1 MPNSLRPAAPRID
14 QATITKLLHE
24 FDWST
29 TPLGAIDTWPTA
41 MRTIVDMLLAV
52 PIAIATLW
60 GQQGIMIYNASY
72 AAIAGSRHPELF
84 GMPVTAAWPEI
95 ADFNQTILDQIFA
108 GKSLTYQKQPFLLQR
123 NGRTEQTWFDL
134 SYSPIFGQNGEIL
147 GVMALVVEITAQV
160 LAEQQRH
167 RAEERFQLALD
178 AGLLIGTWDWDIVT
192 DRCIVDP
199 RFAEYFSLD
208 PTLASQGVSVETMLE
223 AIHPDDQATIA
234 QLIQSAIH
242 SGQSYR
248 AEYRVL
254 HRDGDYRWVEANG
267 FCIFEDNQPQRF
279 PGVLIDI
286 TERKRREAALE
297 HSEARLRAMFDTL
310 PVGLVFA
317 ETPTG
322 RITDGNAHVEQI
334 LRHPVLPSPAT
345 EAYGEWIAYDEHNQL
360 VPIEEYPL
368 AIAVKTGQVSERD
381 FHYQRGD
388 GTRAWIKVIGGPVR
402 DLDNTIT
409 GGLITIIDIDREKR
423 TEKQLQALNNDLE
436 GLVAQ
441 RTRERDRIWL
451 VSQDLLGIA
460 DPAGNWLAI
469 NPAWQ
474 RTLGW
479 DDSDILG
486 RTSEWLEHPDDHE
499 RTRQEVAKLASGI
512 PTSYFENRFRGRDGE
527 YHWLSWTA
535 VLDNGYLYCVAR
547 DISNEKQRQAE
558 IERMQT
564 QLRQSQKMEAIGQ
577 LTGGIAHDFNNI
589 LTSILGGLDLLQRR
603 INVGRFD
610 TIERYINS
618 AIKSAKRAAALT
630 QRLLAFSR
638 QQALDVQPININS
651 LIQSLDDLLQRSLG
665 EQIQV
670 ATNLSD
676 DVWRVRTDANQL
688 ENALLNL
695 AINARDAMPYGG
707 ILTISTSNIDAQQ
720 ANQRQ
725 FDSQEYVLI
734 EVIDTG
740 TGMSSEVIERAF
752 DPFFTTKPLGQGT
765 GLGLS
770 MIYGFIK
777 QIGGHI
783 QIESQLEQGTSVKL
797 YLPRD
802 QSGLEHGFAAESAQA
817 RSIEGATIL
826 VVEDD
831 EAVRM
836 VLIDV
841 LGELGYHTLEAEDAS
856 SAMAFFEQ
864 ATPIDL
870 VISDIGLPKTD
881 GYDLALQIRQRYPTL
896 PILLVSGYTDRAAV
910 RSGQLEAH
918 MELLSKPFEITDLA
932 NKIHDLLQQS
942 HK

>member
-1 MPNSLRPAAPRID
+1 MPNSLRPAEPHVD
-14 QATITKLLHE
+14 QATITKLLHS
-24 FDWST
+24 FDWLK
-29 TPLGAIDTWPTA
+29 TPLGALETWPVA
-41 MRTIVDMLLAV
+41 MRSIIDMMLAV
-52 PIAIATLW
+52 PVAITTMW
-60 GQQGIMIYNASY
+60 GKQGIMIYNAGY
-72 AAIAGSRHPELF
+72 AAVSGSRHPEIF
-84 GMPVTAAWPEI
+84 GLPVIEAWPEA
-95 ADFNQTILDQIFA
+95 ADFNQSILDQVFA
-108 GKSLTYQKQPFLLQR
+108 GQSLTYQKSNFLLQR
-123 NGRTEQTWFDL
+123 NGRTEEVWLDL
-134 SYSPIFGQNGEIL
+134 SYSPIVDQNGEIL

-178 AGLLIGTWDWDIVT
+178 AGLLIGTWDWDIVN
-192 DRCIVDP
+192 DRCIVDR
-199 RFAEYFSLD
+199 RFADYFSID
-208 PTLASQGVSVETMLE
+208 PILAAQGVSVSIMLE
-223 AIHPDDQATIA
+223 SIHPDDQAMIG
-234 QLIQSAIH
+234 QLIQAAMH
-242 SGQSYR
+242 NGQSYQ

-254 HRDGDYRWVEANG
+254 HRDGGYRWVEANG
-267 FCIFEDNQPQRF
+267 FCIFENNQPQRF

-286 TERKRREAALE
+286 TERKRREDALA
-297 HSEARLRAMFDTL
+297 HSEARLRAIFDTL

-334 LRHPVLPSPAT
+334 LLHPVLPSPAT
-345 EAYGEWIAYDEHNQL
+345 EAYGEWIAYDEQNQL

-368 AIAVKTGQVSERD
+368 AIAVRTGQVSERD

-460 DPAGNWLAI
+460 DPAGNWLSI

-479 DDSDILG
+479 DDADILG
-486 RTSEWLEHPDDHE
+486 RTTTWLEHPDDHE
-499 RTRQEVAKLASGI
+499 HTHQEIAKLARGI
-512 PTSYFENRFRGRDGE
+512 PSSHFENRFRDRDGE
-527 YHWLSWTA
+527 YHWFSWTA
-535 VLDNGYLYCVAR
+535 VLDNNFIYCVAR
-547 DISNEKQRQAE
+547 DITNEKQRQTE

-603 INVGRFD
+603 INAGRFD

-638 QQALDVQPININS
+638 QQALDVQPTNVNS

-670 ATNLSD
+670 ETKLDS

-707 ILTISTSNIDAQQ
+707 TLTISTANISLQQ
-720 ANQRQ
+720 AIQQ
-725 FDSQEYVLI
+725 QLDQAEYVLI
-734 EVIDTG
+734 EVGDTG
-740 TGMSSEVIERAF
+740 TGMSNEVIERAF

-783 QIESQLEQGTSVKL
+783 QIESQTEHGTTVKL

-802 QSGLEHGFAAESAQA
+802 QSGLEHSFAAESAQA

-836 VLIDV
+836 VLLDV
-841 LGELGYHTLEAEDAS
+841 LGELGYHTLEADDAA

-864 ATPIDL
+864 TSSIDL

-881 GYDLALQIRQRYPTL
+881 GYDLALQLRQRHPTL

-910 RSGQLEAH
+910 RSGELEQY

-942 HK
+942 H

>member
-1 MPNSLRPAAPRID
+1 MPNSLRTAEPRVD
-14 QATITKLLHE
+14 QATITNLLQS
-24 FDWST
+24 FDWRS
-29 TPLGAIDTWPTA
+29 TPLGAMETWPTT
-41 MRTIVDMLLAV
+41 MRSIVDMMLAV
-52 PIAIATLW
+52 PVAIATLW
-60 GQQGIMIYNASY
+60 GRQGLLIYNASY
-72 AAIAGSRHPELF
+72 STIAGSRHPELF
-84 GMPVTAAWPEI
+84 GRPILEAWPEI
-95 ADFNQTILDQIFA
+95 ADFNQAILDQVFT
-108 GKSLTYQKQPFLLQR
+108 GQSLTYEKHALMLQR
-123 NGRTEQTWFDL
+123 NGRTEQAWFDL
-134 SYSPIFGQNGEIL
+134 SYSPIVDQQGEIL
-147 GVMALVVEITAQV
+147 GVMALVVEITSQV
-160 LAEQQRH
+160 LAEQQRY
-167 RAEERFQLALD
+167 RAEERYQLALD
-178 AGLLIGTWDWDIVT
+178 AGLLIGTWDWDIVA

-208 PTLASQGVSVETMLE
+208 PVLASQGVSVSTMFE
-223 AIHPDDQATIA
+223 SIHPDDRPSIA
-234 QLIQSAIH
+234 HLIESAIH
-242 SGQSYR
+242 NGQSYQ
-248 AEYRVL
+248 AEYRVR
-254 HRDGDYRWVEANG
+254 HRDGGYRWVEASG
-267 FCIFEDNQPQRF
+267 FCIFENNQPQRF

-286 TERKRREAALE
+286 TERKRREDALA
-297 HSEARLRAMFDTL
+297 HSEARLRAIFDTL

-322 RITDGNAHVEQI
+322 RITDGNAHVERI
-334 LRHPVLPSPAT
+334 LLHPVLPSPAT
-345 EAYGEWIAYDEHNQL
+345 DAYGEWIAYDENNQL
-360 VPIEEYPL
+360 VPIHEYPL
-368 AIAVKTGQVSERD
+368 AIAVQTGQVSERD

-388 GTRAWIKVIGGPVR
+388 GSRAWIKVIGGPVR

-460 DPAGNWLAI
+460 DPDGNWLSI

-479 DDSDILG
+479 DDADILG
-486 RTSEWLEHPDDHE
+486 RTSTWLEHPDDQE
-499 RTRQEVAKLASGI
+499 RTQQEITKLARGI
-512 PTSYFENRFRGRDGE
+512 PTSSFENRFRDRDGK

-535 VLDNGYLYCVAR
+535 VLDNKYLYCVAR
-547 DISNEKQRQAE
+547 DITSEKQRQAE
-558 IERMQT
+558 IEVMQT

-603 INVGRFD
+603 INAGRFD

-618 AIKSAKRAAALT
+618 AVKSAKRAAALT

-638 QQALDVQPININS
+638 QQALDVQPINVNS

-670 ATNLSD
+670 ETTLGS
-676 DVWRVRTDANQL
+676 DVWRVQTDANQL

-707 ILTISTSNIDAQQ
+707 TLRIATSNLNAQQ
-720 ANQRQ
+720 AIQQ
-725 FDSQEYVLI
+725 QLDPADYVLI
-734 EVIDTG
+734 EVADTG
-740 TGMSSEVIERAF
+740 TGMSSEIVERAF

-783 QIESQLEQGTSVKL
+783 HIDSQLEQGTTIKL

-802 QSGLEHGFAAESAQA
+802 ESGIDPNFAAESAQS

-841 LGELGYHTLEAEDAS
+841 LGELGYHTLESYDAT
-856 SAMAFFEQ
+856 SALAIFAQ
-864 ATPIDL
+864 NIPIDL
-870 VISDIGLPKTD
+870 MITDIGLPKTD
-881 GYDLALQIRQRYPTL
+881 GYDLSLQIRQRYPNL

-910 RSGQLEAH
+910 RSGQLEQY

-942 HK
+942 H